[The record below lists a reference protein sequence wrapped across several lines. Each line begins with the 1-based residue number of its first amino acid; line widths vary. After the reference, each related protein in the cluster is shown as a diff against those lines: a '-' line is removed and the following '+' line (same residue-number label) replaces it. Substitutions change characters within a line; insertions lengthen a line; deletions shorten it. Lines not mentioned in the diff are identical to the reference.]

1 MVGESA
7 GFVSRVVSYTSPN
20 TPGPDGAG
28 RLPGWMLLVCCVG
41 NFDGVHLGHQALI
54 RRAREVA
61 DSTPG
66 TRVIA
71 MVFDPH
77 PFSRVAPE
85 RTPARLSLYEQ
96 RRDWLL
102 GAGADEAER
111 LDPASGVLERTPEEF
126 VDMLARRGV
135 LAMVE
140 GADFRFGARRAG
152 DADALLRLGR
162 ARGMRVEI
170 LQPVHVALGDCT
182 VVRASSTMLR
192 WLVSNGR
199 VGDAKRVAGR
209 AYEAVGTVVR
219 GDRMGRELGYPTA
232 NVETPCL
239 PPADGVYAG
248 RGELPDGRIVVAA
261 ISVGRKPTF
270 DSDHRFVE
278 AYFVG
283 VDREASG
290 AISGLPEYGWPV
302 RLSFDSFIRE
312 QARFGSAGALVSQI
326 ERDVERVCDMLGRDH
341 AITGVSEP
349 VGAAS

>member
-1 MVGESA
+1 
-7 GFVSRVVSYTSPN
+7 
-20 TPGPDGAG
+20 
-28 RLPGWMLLVCCVG
+28 MLLVCCVG

-54 RRAREVA
+54 RRAREIA

-77 PFSRVAPE
+77 PFSKVSPE

-96 RRDWLL
+96 RRGWLSE
-102 GAGADEAER
+102 AGADEAER

-135 LAMVE
+135 VAIVE

-152 DADALLRLGR
+152 DADALVRLGQT
-162 ARGMRVEI
+162 RGMRVEI
-170 LQPVHVALGDCT
+170 LEPVHVALGDCT

-209 AYEAVGTVVR
+209 AHEVSGIVVR
-219 GDRMGRELGYPTA
+219 GDRMGRQLGYPTA
-232 NVETPCL
+232 NIETECL

-248 RGELPDGRIVVAA
+248 RGELPDGRVVSAA

-270 DSDHRFVE
+270 ESDRRFVE
-278 AYFVG
+278 AYFIG
-283 VDREASG
+283 VEREASG
-290 AISGLPEYGWPV
+290 AIAGLPEYGWAV
-302 RLSFDSFIRE
+302 RLTFDSFIRE
-312 QARFGSAGALVSQI
+312 QARFGSVGALVSQI
-326 ERDVERVCDMLGRDH
+326 ERDVERVSEMLGRDRAVTH
-341 AITGVSEP
+341 VTEP
-349 VGAAS
+349 AGAAQ